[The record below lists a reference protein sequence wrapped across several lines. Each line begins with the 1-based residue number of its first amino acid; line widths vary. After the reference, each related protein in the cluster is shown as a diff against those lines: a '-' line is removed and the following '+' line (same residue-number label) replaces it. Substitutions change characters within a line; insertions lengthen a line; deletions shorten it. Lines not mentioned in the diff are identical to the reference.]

1 MGWLLSRSPKA
12 TCLQSLLGGRQQ
24 FSIMKCNSLNSK
36 EDNNHF
42 FLKSFQ
48 YFETITTYYKL
59 KTRKVQL
66 EIDLL
71 KDQTMEGVFP
81 VSQNIHF
88 KKINTDL

>member
-12 TCLQSLLGGRQQ
+12 TCLQSLLGGREQLN
-24 FSIMKCNSLNSK
+24 ILKYNSLNSK

-59 KTRKVQL
+59 KARKVQL

-71 KDQTMEGVFP
+71 KDQTREGVFP
-81 VSQNIHF
+81 VCRNIHF
-88 KKINTDL
+88 EKINNDL